1 MSSHGKIDNIQEHL
15 GNTAEKWTLLGK
27 KIKVNGG
34 YQKHYNRIEKCHLLI
49 SRLDPAKRRI
59 SELEYMPIKT
69 SQNEMKEVKILKKI
83 QELWKHF

>member
-1 MSSHGKIDNIQEHL
+1 M
-15 GNTAEKWTLLGK
+15 GK

-69 SQNEMKEVKILKKI
+69 SQNEMKEVKMNIKKNTRTLETFLK
-83 QELWKHF
+83 ELNYQKRTKRKK